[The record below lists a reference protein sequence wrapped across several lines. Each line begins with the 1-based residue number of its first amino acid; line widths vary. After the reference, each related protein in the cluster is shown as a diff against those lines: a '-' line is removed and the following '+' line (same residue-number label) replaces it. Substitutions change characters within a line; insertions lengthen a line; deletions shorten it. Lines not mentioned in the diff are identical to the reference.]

1 MTKNPE
7 ILTRTLELTSRSIVD
22 AESRLVR
29 LSFSSEEP
37 VTRQSFFS
45 DAWVEVLG
53 HDDGEVDLERLNNS
67 APVLYNHDR
76 SEGAN
81 RIGVVERA
89 WLENGRGYA
98 EIRLSRR
105 AEVEGL
111 WQDVRDGILRNVS
124 VAYRINERKLIEEH
138 KDKPDVYRVVRW
150 TPMEIS
156 LVDIPAD
163 PTVGVGRKLEA
174 EIPQPQPQPTQKENL
189 MPESVK
195 EPQARTEPDIES
207 VRGDAMAEGAKRA
220 LEDEKK
226 RRGDIRALFA
236 NHPDHDKV
244 RDACLDNPE
253 VDVNEARKQLLDA
266 ITLNLYPEGN
276 ASGATYWTGDAIVTS
291 IAYSGSFDGI
301 VEATF
306 SFTGTGALDE
316 ETVTP

>member
-1 MTKNPE
+1 MTNNPE

-53 HDDGEVDLERLNNS
+53 HADGEVDLERLNNS

-124 VAYRINERKLIEEH
+124 VAYRINERKLTEEH

-150 TPMEIS
+150 TPM
-156 LVDIPAD
+156 
-163 PTVGVGRKLEA
+163 
-174 EIPQPQPQPTQKENL
+174 
-189 MPESVK
+189 
-195 EPQARTEPDIES
+195 
-207 VRGDAMAEGAKRA
+207 
-220 LEDEKK
+220 
-226 RRGDIRALFA
+226 
-236 NHPDHDKV
+236 
-244 RDACLDNPE
+244 
-253 VDVNEARKQLLDA
+253 
-266 ITLNLYPEGN
+266 
-276 ASGATYWTGDAIVTS
+276 
-291 IAYSGSFDGI
+291 
-301 VEATF
+301 
-306 SFTGTGALDE
+306 
-316 ETVTP
+316 